1 MVWSCTSTTSALAG
15 STQSIICDALRDL
28 VSFAQFK
35 KKNTYGTKVS
45 RKVSRLNVESKSEN
59 YQKTQKNRLEWL
71 AQITSASSFWRGAS
85 SLENFSL
92 NKHNDVKF
100 IVEKKLLIIVAWY
113 GAVLLDGKIKNALKG
128 LWGRGGRGDGGDE
141 FKMGGSH
148 MCYP

>member
-1 MVWSCTSTTSALAG
+1 MHKYHFSPGWINTIYYLWCFARFG
-15 STQSIICDALRDL
+15 IICTIL
-28 VSFAQFK
+28 

-59 YQKTQKNRLEWL
+59 YQKIQKNRLEWL

-100 IVEKKLLIIVAWY
+100 IVEKKLLIIVAWC

-128 LWGRGGRGDGGDE
+128 LWGSGGRGDGGDE

>member
-1 MVWSCTSTTSALAG
+1 MVPKCLA
-15 STQSIICDALRDL
+15 
-28 VSFAQFK
+28 
-35 KKNTYGTKVS
+35 
-45 RKVSRLNVESKSEN
+45 VSRLNVESKSEN

-71 AQITSASSFWRGAS
+71 AQITSVSSFWRGAS
-85 SLENFSL
+85 SLENFSI